1 MTDRTATLT
10 REPSTDEGTFGAL
23 QLSDGPTLR
32 TTELPWRGN
41 ATGRS
46 CIRPGKYRCE
56 IVNSPRF
63 GKVYEVR
70 DVPGR
75 TNILLHAANFG
86 GDKELGW
93 HSELLGCIAPAMA
106 IGTLKNPMGNAQRAG
121 LRSKEALAALMAW
134 GGGLPF
140 ELEVK

>member
-1 MTDRTATLT
+1 MKRAELA
-10 REPSTDEGTFGAL
+10 RGVVSDEGTFGSL
-23 QLSDGPTLR
+23 QLEDGPMLR
-32 TTELPWRGN
+32 TTELPWREN

-46 CIRPGKYRCE
+46 CIPPGKYRCE

-140 ELEVK
+140 ELELK

>member
-1 MTDRTATLT
+1 MKRAELA
-10 REPSTDEGTFGAL
+10 RGVVSDEGTFGSL
-23 QLSDGPTLR
+23 QLEDGPLLR
-32 TTELPWRGN
+32 TTELPWRDN

-46 CIRPGKYRCE
+46 CIPPGKYRCE

-75 TNILLHAANFG
+75 SNILLHAANFG

-106 IGTLKNPMGNAQRAG
+106 IGTLKNPMCNAQRAG

>member
-1 MTDRTATLT
+1 MKRAELARDVV
-10 REPSTDEGTFGAL
+10 SDEGTFGSL
-23 QLSDGPTLR
+23 QLEDGPMLR
-32 TTELPWRGN
+32 TTELPWRDN

-46 CIRPGKYRCE
+46 CIPPGKYRCE